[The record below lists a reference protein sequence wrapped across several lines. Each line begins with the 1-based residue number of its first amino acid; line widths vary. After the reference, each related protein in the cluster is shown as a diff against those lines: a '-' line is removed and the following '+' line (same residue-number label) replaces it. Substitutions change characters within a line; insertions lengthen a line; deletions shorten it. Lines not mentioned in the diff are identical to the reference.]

1 MFDLK
6 TSKAKLSTS
15 AGSVKEGNI
24 LITTVETKNVNPGT
38 TLFWTLRGQGID
50 ANDLWEGELTGS
62 GTVSQNGTFSFSH
75 FFAEDLSTEG
85 DEKLL
90 ISLFADKSLTN
101 KVAETAVALLDSST
115 GTIEKP
121 TYALTTSAASIQE
134 GGTVNT
140 VVDTKNVT
148 AGTTLFWTLTGQGI
162 DADDVKKGE
171 LSGSGTVLQDGSF
184 SFSHLFSEDL
194 STEGTEKAVISLF
207 SDKSLKNTLT
217 ETSVDILDSSK
228 NPIAIRTGPDIESH
242 VIPARFSG
250 ERIPVNKLINFS
262 KPTGGTK
269 FTFNNSSTGG
279 YFEYRNEIYQGKE
292 LRDISIGQLDK
303 VFYVPKAP
311 AGNYD
316 ASKLRVVETK
326 LPTET
331 LRPKGGRTN
340 PKGNT
345 ELVSKESLTTI
356 RRRQDP
362 FNPLV
367 SLNKR
372 VNPSI
377 VDQISVSTNTGQ
389 GTDQQGKAQWITRGN
404 WKPEIAAL
412 QQKFSATKQ
421 NDQGIPLTEILDIH
435 DLDGDEIKQIEI
447 EDLSGKKNTGH
458 FQYGKKIYQGTAL
471 PALSESELSRV
482 TYHPGEGSINRI
494 QVSARDALNGK
505 SNLFEVDLIT
515 KDPPKTYLSNSKQAF
530 DSADIGRSIP
540 ISNLI
545 NISTAEA
552 IDSNTYS
559 LKLSSKGKDG
569 KTLGYFSLN
578 NQRLKPEQLNGLS
591 QKMVRDIEFI
601 PTSSKAQATFTIE
614 ATNLLGKTTS
624 SSARW
629 QTNRDKKP
637 RVDVATMRLGS
648 SQAGQP
654 ISISNLINAADD
666 SGAIK
671 SYTFKSMDKEG
682 SFQYKGKTYS
692 NKTLVVAAKDLD
704 LVKYITPKPGKTD
717 RIKVTA
723 TDGNQESQPFF
734 TNWGTLSSQKG
745 NLGALSQTFDL
756 GINKEWKVGDFLGVD
771 NERSYSE
778 FFGMDKT
785 IGNVNLNR
793 DIVVAGVKFKT
804 GNTRMKSGLQL
815 DAGYG
820 LGSLTLQG
828 GLSATATLDKNGLS
842 FAGTSS
848 DPTLDLELP
857 YAYLNLD
864 AVGKFKFSPSLKL
877 WYDVLFSSGE
887 TQNILGFLNT
897 DVDISNPLID
907 LDTRDIT
914 GNNYTRSFR
923 IGAFSAEASIPRFGN
938 VSELNYIPPAILNS
952 SGWSDGFGDGVAYGI
967 QGSQTLLDL
976 DLSLGQVASYFGLP
990 LSINKSIWGGDLS
1003 VTGTLAD
1010 ATIGIDADLNYAA
1023 KVAVKPNVYAKVE
1036 GLNPNKKYDIL
1047 GTESSINPGIFS
1059 DTNNDGKIS
1068 VTIEAD
1074 PIISANASVSIEGNL
1089 NAAAEVLSASATLN
1103 KWGRNKNWNVG
1114 PLWDWGPQ
1122 TLYSDTEYLVDLTK
1136 SYALSDL
1143 APNLQDRLSVTLDL
1157 PVA

>member
-6 TSKAKLSTS
+6 TSKAKLNTS
-15 AGSVKEGNI
+15 AGSLEEGNG
-24 LITTVETKNVNPGT
+24 LTTTIFTENVPSGT
-38 TLFWTLRGQGID
+38 ALFWTLTGKGID
-50 ANDLWEGELTGS
+50 ASDLWEGELTGS
-62 GTVSQNGTFSFSH
+62 GTVLQNGSFSFSH

-85 DEKLL
+85 NEKLL
-90 ISLFADKSLTN
+90 ISLFADKSL
-101 KVAETAVALLDSST
+101 KSQIAETT
-115 GTIEKP
+115 
-121 TYALTTSAASIQE
+121 
-134 GGTVNT
+134 
-140 VVDTKNVT
+140 
-148 AGTTLFWTLTGQGI
+148 
-162 DADDVKKGE
+162 
-171 LSGSGTVLQDGSF
+171 
-184 SFSHLFSEDL
+184 
-194 STEGTEKAVISLF
+194 
-207 SDKSLKNTLT
+207 
-217 ETSVDILDSSK
+217 VDILDSST
-228 NPIAIRTGPDIESH
+228 NPITIRTDLDIDSH

-250 ERIPVNKLINFS
+250 ERIPVNKLIDFS
-262 KPTGGTK
+262 KHTGETR
-269 FTFNNSSTGG
+269 FTFNNSAGGG
-279 YFEYRNEIYQGKE
+279 YFEYNKEIYQGKE
-292 LRDISIGQLDK
+292 LRDISIEQLKK

-311 AGNYD
+311 AGDYD
-316 ASKLRVVETK
+316 ASRLSVIETQF
-326 LPTET
+326 PTET
-331 LRPKGGRTN
+331 HRPKSDTTN
-340 PKGNT
+340 PKGTT

-362 FNPLV
+362 FNPLA
-367 SLNKR
+367 SLNKS
-372 VNPSI
+372 VNTSI

-389 GTDQQGKAQWITRGN
+389 GTNQSGKAQWITRGN
-404 WKPEIAAL
+404 WQPEIAAL
-412 QQKFSATKQ
+412 RQKFSAAKQ
-421 NDQGIPLTEILDIH
+421 NDPGIPLTEILDIH

-447 EDLSGKKNTGH
+447 KDLSGGKNTGY

-482 TYHPGEGSINRI
+482 TYHPGEGSVNRI
-494 QVSARDALNGK
+494 QASARDALNGK
-505 SNLFEVDLIT
+505 SNLFKVDLTT
-515 KDPPKTYLSNSKQAF
+515 KEPPRTYLSNSKQAF
-530 DSADIGRSIP
+530 NSADIGRSIP

-545 NISTAEA
+545 NINTAEA
-552 IDSNTYS
+552 IDSNTYT
-559 LKLSSKGKDG
+559 LKLNSKGKG
-569 KTLGYFSLN
+569 TNTIGYFSLN
-578 NQRLKPEQLNGLS
+578 NQRLKPEQLTRLS
-591 QKMVRDIEFI
+591 QETVREIEFT
-601 PTSSKAQATFTIE
+601 PTNSQARSTFTIE

-629 QTNRDKKP
+629 QTTKDKKP
-637 RVDVATMRLGS
+637 SLDVATLKLGA
-648 SQAGQP
+648 SQAGRP
-654 ISISNLINAADD
+654 INISNLINAEDD
-666 SGAIK
+666 SGSIK
-671 SYTFKSMDKEG
+671 SYTLKSMDKEG
-682 SFQYKGKTYS
+682 SFQYRGKTYS

-704 LVKYITPKPGKTD
+704 SVKYLPPKPGKTD
-717 RIKVTA
+717 RIRVTA

-967 QGSQTLLDL
+967 QGSQKLLDL

-1047 GTESSINPGIFS
+1047 GTESSINPGQFRDI
-1059 DTNNDGKIS
+1059 NNDGKIS

-1103 KWGRNKNWNVG
+1103 KWGKNKNWNVG

-1122 TLYSDTEYLVDLTK
+1122 TLYSDTESLVDLTK

>member
-6 TSKAKLSTS
+6 TSKAKLNTS
-15 AGSVKEGNI
+15 AGSLEEGNG
-24 LITTVETKNVNPGT
+24 LTTTVETKNVNPGA
-38 TLFWTLRGQGID
+38 TLFWTLTGQGID
-50 ANDLWEGELTGS
+50 ASDLWEGELTGS
-62 GTVSQNGTFSFSH
+62 GTVLQNGSFSFSH

-85 DEKLL
+85 NEKLL
-90 ISLFADKSLTN
+90 ISLFADKSL
-101 KVAETAVALLDSST
+101 KSQIAETT
-115 GTIEKP
+115 
-121 TYALTTSAASIQE
+121 
-134 GGTVNT
+134 
-140 VVDTKNVT
+140 
-148 AGTTLFWTLTGQGI
+148 
-162 DADDVKKGE
+162 
-171 LSGSGTVLQDGSF
+171 
-184 SFSHLFSEDL
+184 
-194 STEGTEKAVISLF
+194 
-207 SDKSLKNTLT
+207 
-217 ETSVDILDSSK
+217 VDILDSST
-228 NPIAIRTGPDIESH
+228 NPITIRTDLDIDSH

-250 ERIPVNKLINFS
+250 ERIQVNKLIDFS
-262 KPTGGTK
+262 KHTGETR
-269 FTFNNSSTGG
+269 FTFNNSAGGG
-279 YFEYRNEIYQGKE
+279 YFEYNKEIYQGKE
-292 LRDISIGQLDK
+292 LRDISIEQLEK

-311 AGNYD
+311 AGDYD
-316 ASKLRVVETK
+316 ASRLSVIQTQF
-326 LPTET
+326 PTET
-331 LRPKGGRTN
+331 HRPKSDTTN
-340 PKGNT
+340 PKGTT

-362 FNPLV
+362 FNPLA
-367 SLNKR
+367 SLNKS
-372 VNPSI
+372 VNTSI

-389 GTDQQGKAQWITRGN
+389 GTNQPGKAQWITRGN

-412 QQKFSATKQ
+412 RQKFSAAKQ
-421 NDQGIPLTEILDIH
+421 NDPGIPLTEILDIH

-447 EDLSGKKNTGH
+447 KDLSGGKNTGY

-482 TYHPGEGSINRI
+482 AYHPGEGNVNRI

-505 SNLFEVDLIT
+505 SNLFKVDLTT
-515 KDPPKTYLSNSKQAF
+515 KEPPRTYLSNSKQAF
-530 DSADIGRSIP
+530 NSADIGRSIP

-545 NISTAEA
+545 NINTAEA
-552 IDSNTYS
+552 IDSNTYT
-559 LKLSSKGKDG
+559 LKLNSKGKG
-569 KTLGYFSLN
+569 TNTIGYFSLN
-578 NQRLKPEQLNGLS
+578 NKRLKPEQLTRLS
-591 QKMVRDIEFI
+591 QETVREIEFT
-601 PTSSKAQATFTIE
+601 PTNSQARSTFTIE

-629 QTNRDKKP
+629 QTKKDKKP
-637 RVDVATMRLGS
+637 SLDVATLKLGA
-648 SQAGQP
+648 SQAGRP
-654 ISISNLINAADD
+654 INISNLINAEDD
-666 SGAIK
+666 SGSIK
-671 SYTFKSMDKEG
+671 SYTLKSMDKEG

-717 RIKVTA
+717 RIRVTA

-771 NERSYSE
+771 NERNYSE

-967 QGSQTLLDL
+967 QGSQKLLDL

-1047 GTESSINPGIFS
+1047 GTESSINPGQFRDI
-1059 DTNNDGKIS
+1059 NNDGKIS

-1103 KWGRNKNWNVG
+1103 KWGKNKNWNVG

-1122 TLYSDTEYLVDLTK
+1122 TLYSDTESLVDLTK